1 MDRNT
6 SALQADR
13 GIELLRL
20 NHHHIPNLTVAKR
33 RGLEDRPFIPRNTT
47 TSHTRHSSY
56 LLLLLLLLLL
66 LFELVSISESGWWQ
80 VRTIIVTDAT
90 PERPTTARSNHGA
103 VSRVVFA
110 HWPRLFHE
118 TGRGVRG

>member
-1 MDRNT
+1 MVRFLFVHHVIECHGHGT
-6 SALQADR
+6 ASFRFIVVATVVV
-13 GIELLRL
+13 GI
-20 NHHHIPNLTVAKR
+20 V
-33 RGLEDRPFIPRNTT
+33 PRNTT

-56 LLLLLLLLLL
+56 LLLLLLLLL

-80 VRTIIVTDAT
+80 VRTIIVTNTT

-110 HWPRLFHE
+110 HWPGLFHE